1 MHVRQYPTRDTTG
14 NFNNVNDGTGCYV
27 STTSSWTRQIRT
39 PMTTTLGAQAFLLL
53 HLQSSFPSVLVGR
66 HQVPPSPLLRLAN
79 GKQDLTGMEELA
91 GEQYKVI
98 WILSSFYPV
107 SAVAIAKTTR
117 MNDADTCVM
126 TELFNYRP
134 PDICR
139 DVLVV
144 LQPHLHLHQI
154 LRDRL

>member
-1 MHVRQYPTRDTTG
+1 
-14 NFNNVNDGTGCYV
+14 
-27 STTSSWTRQIRT
+27 
-39 PMTTTLGAQAFLLL
+39 MTTTLGAQAFLLL

-134 PDICR
+134 PDICW
-139 DVLVV
+139 DVLIV

>member
-1 MHVRQYPTRDTTG
+1 LVRKP
-14 NFNNVNDGTGCYV
+14 
-27 STTSSWTRQIRT
+27 S
-39 PMTTTLGAQAFLLL
+39 
-53 HLQSSFPSVLVGR
+53 SSFIDSLVSR
-66 HQVPPSPLLRLAN
+66 QSLWANIRSRRLAN

-139 DVLVV
+139 DVLIV